1 MNQEKGGGVAVNV
14 LFIAPSSSTTTTR
27 TAAIPAETQTS
38 CNKEGEMSKFGMK
51 AM

>member
-14 LFIAPSSSTTTTR
+14 LFIAPSSSATTT